1 MSSHLVQATFGRACK
16 VHALAQGGRL
26 HHAPQTH
33 VAVSLI
39 SSALAFAAPGP
50 LAAQS
55 YPDKPIKIIVTV
67 AAGGPMD
74 TIARFVG
81 QQMQARLGQP
91 VVVENRP
98 GAGSTFGGKAVA
110 SAEPDG
116 STLMWGTLS
125 VIAIAPALYK
135 DPGYD
140 PKALLPWSV
149 LVAEFPHV
157 VVIPT
162 SLPAKTMAEFVA
174 YAKAHPGEMN
184 FGGSLGTPPQLMGSM
199 FSKVAGL
206 GMTYVPYKGGA
217 PSLAD
222 LMTGRLHMQFDA
234 LTLLQP
240 LVKDGKLRALAVTTP
255 TRWPDLPDVPT
266 MREAGFADFP
276 GNPWAG
282 IMAPPNTPA
291 ADRRQAQRHPQRH
304 PALARSQ
311 GEPGQ
316 AQRAAA
322 AGLARGVLGLR
333 RQGDAGMDRNGS
345 GIRRHGAVVA
355 RSLFGVAMAGH
366 FRP

>member
-1 MSSHLVQATFGRACK
+1 MKGHTMIRKRTLLLSLAMSML
-16 VHALAQGGRL
+16 ALTAPAPAAAQG
-26 HHAPQTH
+26 
-33 VAVSLI
+33 
-39 SSALAFAAPGP
+39 
-50 LAAQS
+50 

-98 GAGSTFGGKAVA
+98 GAGSTLGGKAVA
-110 SAEPDG
+110 TSEPDG

-125 VIAIAPALYK
+125 VTAIAPALYK

-140 PKALLPWSV
+140 PKAFSMV
-149 LVAEFPHV
+149 GLVAEFPHV

-162 SLPAKTMAEFVA
+162 SLPVKTMAEFVA

-240 LVKDGKLRALAVTTP
+240 LVKEGKLRALAVTTP
-255 TRWPDLPDVPT
+255 IRWPGLPDVPT
-266 MREAGFADFP
+266 MREAGITEMP

-282 IMAPPNTPA
+282 IMAPHGTPA
-291 ADRRQAQRHPQRH
+291 PVLDKLNATINDILRSPAAEQSLARLNVLLRPGSRADFAAFVAKETPVWQQMVRESGAQAQ
-304 PALARSQ
+304 
-311 GEPGQ
+311 
-316 AQRAAA
+316 
-322 AGLARGVLGLR
+322 
-333 RQGDAGMDRNGS
+333 
-345 GIRRHGAVVA
+345 
-355 RSLFGVAMAGH
+355 
-366 FRP
+366 

>member
-1 MSSHLVQATFGRACK
+1 
-16 VHALAQGGRL
+16 
-26 HHAPQTH
+26 
-33 VAVSLI
+33 
-39 SSALAFAAPGP
+39 
-50 LAAQS
+50 
-55 YPDKPIKIIVTV
+55 
-67 AAGGPMD
+67 
-74 TIARFVG
+74 
-81 QQMQARLGQP
+81 
-91 VVVENRP
+91 
-98 GAGSTFGGKAVA
+98 
-110 SAEPDG
+110 
-116 STLMWGTLS
+116 MWGTLS

-140 PKALLPWSV
+140 PKAFTMV
-149 LVAEFPHV
+149 GLVAEFPHV

-240 LVKDGKLRALAVTTP
+240 LVKEGKLRALAVTTP

-282 IMAPPNTPA
+282 IMAPPNVPAPIVAKLNATLNDILRSPEAKESLAKLNVLLRPGSPEEFSAFVAKETPVWTEMVRESGA
-291 ADRRQAQRHPQRH
+291 TAQ
-304 PALARSQ
+304 
-311 GEPGQ
+311 
-316 AQRAAA
+316 
-322 AGLARGVLGLR
+322 
-333 RQGDAGMDRNGS
+333 
-345 GIRRHGAVVA
+345 
-355 RSLFGVAMAGH
+355 
-366 FRP
+366 

>member
-1 MSSHLVQATFGRACK
+1 MLCK
-16 VHALAQGGRL
+16 RTLLLSIG
-26 HHAPQTH
+26 
-33 VAVSLI
+33 

-55 YPDKPIKIIVTV
+55 YPDKPIRIIVTV

-98 GAGSTFGGKAVA
+98 GAGSTLGGKAVA
-110 SAEPDG
+110 TSEPDG

-125 VIAIAPALYK
+125 VTAIAPALYK

-140 PKALLPWSV
+140 PKAFTKV
-149 LVAEFPHV
+149 GLVAEFPHV

-162 SLPAKTMAEFVA
+162 SLPVKTMAEFIA

-240 LVKDGKLRALAVTTP
+240 LIKEGKLRALAVTTP
-255 TRWPDLPDVPT
+255 TRWLELPDVPT
-266 MREAGFADFP
+266 MREAVFADFP

-282 IMAPPNTPA
+282 IMGPPDLPAPIVSKLNATINDILRSPEA
-291 ADRRQAQRHPQRH
+291 KES
-304 PALARSQ
+304 LARLNVLLR
-311 GEPGQ
+311 PGSPEEFSAFVAKETPVWTEMVRESGAT
-316 AQRAAA
+316 AQ
-322 AGLARGVLGLR
+322 
-333 RQGDAGMDRNGS
+333 
-345 GIRRHGAVVA
+345 
-355 RSLFGVAMAGH
+355 
-366 FRP
+366 